1 MRQEGANAA
10 RVQELK
16 PRASLVPRVAHRREP
31 FQQNTE
37 AMGGKSPSLI
47 LYRTQGEALQRRRP
61 EFSAVPEL
69 RVRILANLKI
79 ENAAKRSQGFGNV
92 CCSALHS
99 FHLDAR
105 FSSPLRSLSRR
116 LTTDPGKDEIST
128 HDDGDDPPRSM
139 FTCGCFDRDGVQA
152 WRPEQRSYSL
162 RAQQLHRRSRW

>member
-31 FQQNTE
+31 FQQDTE

-47 LYRTQGEALQRRRP
+47 LYRTQEAPDQWEVFQRRGP

-69 RVRILANLKI
+69 RVRIIANLKI

-105 FSSPLRSLSRR
+105 SSSSLRSLSRR

-139 FTCGCFDRDGVQA
+139 FTRGCFDRDGV
-152 WRPEQRSYSL
+152 
-162 RAQQLHRRSRW
+162 